1 LKRNTLFL
9 PSTLV
14 TASIFTLFSIA
25 ATANSHPEL
34 QQQRDLYLKAKQA
47 FAAKDIKLADKL
59 TLQLKNYSLYPYLRL
74 QQIRRDI
81 GFIKQSQISQYRK
94 EYADTPLAK
103 RAQAS
108 YLTRLAN
115 TKQWASYLKNYQLLP
130 LRSAHYTCY
139 QLQGKINTGATNTIS
154 AEIAK
159 LWNVGNSQPK
169 SCDPVFSYWIK
180 NGNPSSKTAFE
191 RSWKAINNKNY
202 KIAKFAQKYV
212 KTKSLNHSLNIFWS
226 VQKDVALIANS
237 KTLTSKTA
245 HNADIAAYAI
255 RKLAVKNPKL
265 ALKTWFRDRSRF
277 NFSAEQ
283 RRYLNVYFGNK
294 FAKSTYY
301 DPAAPAILQKLD
313 PKYKYDVISEWKI
326 RLALIKQDWNQVIAL
341 IDSAPKSIQTKNRWI
356 YWQETARQRAN
367 PRSYKAKYEPI
378 MAERDFYSFIAA
390 ELKGNALKLNHNK
403 TNISSELLDK
413 LDDISAV
420 SRIRELVKIGDTSSA
435 YQEWRVLRE
444 SLNNKQ
450 ILAMGYLVSNWG
462 WHIQGIRIA
471 AKLKAWDELSIRFPR
486 SQNAL
491 FAELGTAKGIGNT
504 WPVAIARQESAYN
517 QYARSPAGARGFM
530 QLMPATAK
538 ETAKKFDIPYSGK
551 KDLYDPRTNIS
562 LGTAYLKEMMQKF
575 NNQAH
580 STAAYNAGPHRVE
593 LWLKS
598 RGKLPLD
605 IWIETIPFDETR
617 KYVQN
622 VLTYSAIYDL
632 LAGRKAEMFTAK
644 DRAQL
649 TLNRR

>member
-1 LKRNTLFL
+1 MLTN
-9 PSTLV
+9 
-14 TASIFTLFSIA
+14 
-25 ATANSHPEL
+25 
-34 QQQRDLYLKAKQA
+34 YKQ
-47 FAAKDIKLADKL
+47 
-59 TLQLKNYSLYPYLRL
+59 
-74 QQIRRDI
+74 
-81 GFIKQSQISQYRK
+81 
-94 EYADTPLAK
+94 
-103 RAQAS
+103 
-108 YLTRLAN
+108 
-115 TKQWASYLKNYQLLP
+115 LP

-139 QLQGKINTGATNTIS
+139 QLQAKINTGSGKKIG

-180 NGNPSSKTAFE
+180 QGNPSSKIAFE

-202 KIAKFAQKYV
+202 KIAKFAQKHV
-212 KTKSLNHSLNIFWS
+212 KSKSLNHSLNIFWK
-226 VQKDVALIANS
+226 VQKDVALISDPKTLS
-237 KTLTSKTA
+237 KTTA

-255 RKLAVKNPKL
+255 RKLAIKKPQV
-265 ALKTWFRDRSRF
+265 ALKSWLRDRSRF
-277 NFSAEQ
+277 NFSDEQ

-301 DPAAPAILQKLD
+301 DPASPGILQKLD
-313 PKYKYDVISEWKI
+313 PKYDYDEISEWKI
-326 RLALIKQDWNQVIAL
+326 RLALIKQDWKKVIAL
-341 IDSAPKSIQTKNRWI
+341 IDSAPQSIQSKNRWI
-356 YWQETARQRAN
+356 YWKETAKQRAN
-367 PRSYKAKYEPI
+367 PKSYKAKYDPI
-378 MAERDFYSFIAA
+378 LAERDFYSFVAA
-390 ELKGNALKLNHNK
+390 ELSGSALQLNHNK
-403 TNISSELLDK
+403 TNISSKLLDE
-413 LDDISAV
+413 LNSIPAV
-420 SRIRELVKIGDTSSA
+420 ARIRELVKTGDTNSA
-435 YQEWRVLRE
+435 YQEWRSLRK
-444 SLNNKQ
+444 SLNSQ
-450 ILAMGYLVSNWG
+450 QTLAMGYLVSNWG

-471 AKLKAWDELSIRFPR
+471 AKLKAWNELSIRFPR

-538 ETAKKFDIPYSGK
+538 QTAKKFDIPYSGK
-551 KDLYDPRTNIS
+551 NDLYDPRTNIS
-562 LGTAYLKEMMQKF
+562 LGTAYLGEMMQKF
-575 NNQAH
+575 NNQAY

-632 LAGRKAEMFTAK
+632 LAGRKAKMFTAK